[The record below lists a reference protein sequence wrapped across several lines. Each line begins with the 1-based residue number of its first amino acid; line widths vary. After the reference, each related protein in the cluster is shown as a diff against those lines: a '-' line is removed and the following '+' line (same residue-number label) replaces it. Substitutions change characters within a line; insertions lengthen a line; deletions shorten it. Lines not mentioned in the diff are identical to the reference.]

1 MKKILAIF
9 LFLLISILSLANVN
23 DNLNLLKDDDKK
35 EINEKIEQIKK
46 EKDVTVFVN
55 TLYMEESF
63 VVSDPER
70 ALILNLKK
78 SNDEKY
84 NVEVSFSKD
93 IDVDDYQEEM
103 NNLLNETAILL
114 ERKEYTKYI
123 LTILDGA
130 TAILQEV
137 NIDPLNQMTM
147 TKEQKDG
154 KDVSIWPIL
163 LIMILVGIG
172 YKGYTVYEEKRA
184 NKRDSNEKND

>member
-103 NNLLNETAILL
+103 NNLLNETATLL

-130 TAILQEV
+130 TAILQGV
-137 NIDPLNQMTM
+137 NIEPLNQMTM

-163 LIMILVGIG
+163 LIMVLVGIG
-172 YKGYTVYEEKRA
+172 YKGYTVYEEKKA

>member
-70 ALILNLKK
+70 ALVLNLKK

-103 NNLLNETAILL
+103 NNLLNETATLL

-163 LIMILVGIG
+163 LIMVLVGIG

>member
-35 EINEKIEQIKK
+35 EINEKIKQIKK

-70 ALILNLKK
+70 ALVLNLKK

-103 NNLLNETAILL
+103 NNLLNETATLL

-163 LIMILVGIG
+163 LIMVLVGIG

>member
-35 EINEKIEQIKK
+35 EINEKIKQIKK

-103 NNLLNETAILL
+103 NNLLNETATLL

-163 LIMILVGIG
+163 LIMVLVGIG

>member
-103 NNLLNETAILL
+103 NNLLNETATLL

-130 TAILQEV
+130 TAILQGV
-137 NIDPLNQMTM
+137 NIEPLNQMTM

-163 LIMILVGIG
+163 LIMVLVGIG
-172 YKGYTVYEEKRA
+172 YKGYTVYEEK
-184 NKRDSNEKND
+184 KS

>member
-163 LIMILVGIG
+163 LIMVLVGIG

>member
-70 ALILNLKK
+70 ALILK
-78 SNDEKY
+78 SLS
-84 NVEVSFSKD
+84 VR
-93 IDVDDYQEEM
+93 I
-103 NNLLNETAILL
+103 
-114 ERKEYTKYI
+114 
-123 LTILDGA
+123 
-130 TAILQEV
+130 
-137 NIDPLNQMTM
+137 
-147 TKEQKDG
+147 
-154 KDVSIWPIL
+154 
-163 LIMILVGIG
+163 
-172 YKGYTVYEEKRA
+172 
-184 NKRDSNEKND
+184 

>member
-35 EINEKIEQIKK
+35 EINEKIKQIKK

-70 ALILNLKK
+70 ALVLNLKK

-163 LIMILVGIG
+163 LIMVLVGIG

>member
-103 NNLLNETAILL
+103 NNLLNETATLL

-163 LIMILVGIG
+163 LIMVLVGIG

-184 NKRDSNEKND
+184 NKRGSNEKND

>member
-103 NNLLNETAILL
+103 NNLLNETATLL

-154 KDVSIWPIL
+154 KDVSIGPIL
-163 LIMILVGIG
+163 LIMVLVGIG

>member
-163 LIMILVGIG
+163 LIMVLVGIG

-184 NKRDSNEKND
+184 NKRDTNEKND